1 MEFQISS
8 CKVFNNTI
16 KLNSIKKLETVHS
29 QRRTNIFNEKFF
41 LIKKNEQKEKILQ
54 SSSFHL
60 FRDSNVRVCAK
71 IIITLTLE
79 LYGLFSAFVCA
90 IIVAY
95 RCRRVVSFV
104 VL

>member
-1 MEFQISS
+1 M
-8 CKVFNNTI
+8 K
-16 KLNSIKKLETVHS
+16 
-29 QRRTNIFNEKFF
+29 NIF
-41 LIKKNEQKEKILQ
+41 LIKKNEQEEKKILQ

-71 IIITLTLE
+71 IIITLMLE